1 MVTFQRSLEAREQKK
16 VRWSQVWTVGRLGD
30 GGDACLGQII
40 GDNEGSVGWGI
51 VMMQLPI
58 VSNVWSDP
66 VHPFFEPLEDLHIL
80 CKKQHSLLYQLG
92 QTHGGQDL

>member
-40 GDNEGSVGWGI
+40 GDNEGNLSTLTSVFVVEGR
-51 VMMQLPI
+51 PERA
-58 VSNVWSDP
+58 SS
-66 VHPFFEPLEDLHIL
+66 
-80 CKKQHSLLYQLG
+80 
-92 QTHGGQDL
+92 